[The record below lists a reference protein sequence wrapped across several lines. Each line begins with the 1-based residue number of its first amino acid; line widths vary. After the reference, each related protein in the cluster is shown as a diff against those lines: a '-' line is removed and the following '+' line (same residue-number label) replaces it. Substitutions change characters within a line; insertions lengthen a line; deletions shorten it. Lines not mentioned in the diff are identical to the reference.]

1 MLEQTLTHGNTHGH
15 NINSAGQSKAVVGTT
30 RRMARHSPVCPFSS
44 PGDSFQTAV
53 TVRSPTRTGRTFR
66 EHRKPIA
73 SQFYLRGIAS
83 LAGSPVTGRGH
94 LFEEHCCFVGVEST
108 CRAKGRRICGGFSII
123 LASCYFSLI
132 LFFSLLFFLL
142 F

>member
-94 LFEEHCCFVGVEST
+94 LFEEHCCFVTLGFYTVCGCSIEISSGLTTT
-108 CRAKGRRICGGFSII
+108 CGTI
-123 LASCYFSLI
+123 LAA
-132 LFFSLLFFLL
+132 
-142 F
+142 